1 MKVILVNP
9 PAPQVE
15 SCSLLGITVPP
26 LGLAYLAAVLEK
38 SGHLVKI
45 IDAPVLKAS
54 LPQIERELERSQPD
68 IIGVTSTTPT
78 IYEAL
83 SVIRI
88 AKKTCPNAVTVLG
101 GPHASFLAVETLKE
115 CRELDV
121 VCKGEGEK
129 TMLELAHAVE
139 QKESLSNVKGIV
151 LRSGESIIE
160 TAPQPWIKDLDS
172 LPFPARHLL
181 PMDKYTILGK
191 KSTIGNIISS
201 RGCPFHCTFCESSL
215 LFGRVFRA
223 RSPKN
228 VVDEMEQLINQYRP
242 KTIEFSDDLFTLN
255 MKRTET
261 ICDEIKRRGLDI
273 SWACSSRV
281 DTVSR
286 SLLRK
291 MKRAGCILIYYGVE
305 SGSQRVLN
313 LMKKHIKIEQIVR
326 AIKWTK
332 EAGIETLASFIIGFP
347 GETRKDIE
355 ETIAFAKSLDV
366 DYAQFSFATP
376 YPGTELYRMAKEKGL
391 LLTEDW
397 SQYTAGKPIIA
408 VDSSTKDDLTK
419 LLRKA
424 YQKFYLS
431 PKLLLRH
438 LSKCRFS
445 FLFKVVQWGFLN
457 LLRQNT
463 LRTKIAHTR

>member
-1 MKVILVNP
+1 MKIILINP
-9 PAPQVE
+9 PALKVE

-38 SGHLVKI
+38 EGHLVKI

-54 LPQIERELERSQPD
+54 LHQVERELECNQPGM
-68 IIGVTSTTPT
+68 IGVTSTTPT

-83 SVIRI
+83 SVIKV
-88 AKKTCPNAVTVLG
+88 AKKVCPNAVTVLG
-101 GPHASFLAVETLKE
+101 GPHASFLASETLKG

-121 VCKGEGEK
+121 TCRGEGEK
-129 TMLELAHAVE
+129 TILELVRAVE

-151 LRSGESIIE
+151 FRSGENIIE
-160 TAPQPWIKDLDS
+160 TMPQPWIKDLDS

-201 RGCPFHCTFCESSL
+201 RGCPFYCTFCESSL
-215 LFGRVFRA
+215 LFGRMFRA

-228 VVDEMEQLINQYRP
+228 VVDEMKQLINEYHP

-261 ICDEIKRRGLDI
+261 ICDEIRRRGLDI
-273 SWACSSRV
+273 PWACSSRV

-291 MKRAGCILIYYGVE
+291 MKKAGCILIYYGVE

-313 LMKKHIKIEQIVR
+313 LMRKHIKIEQIIK

-332 EAGIETLASFIIGFP
+332 EVGIEILASFIIGFP
-347 GETRKDIE
+347 GETREDMQK
-355 ETIAFAKSLDV
+355 TIAFAKRLDV

-376 YPGTELYRMAKEKGL
+376 YPGTELYQMAKEKGL

-397 SQYTAGKPIIA
+397 SQYTAGKPVIA
-408 VDSSTKDDLTK
+408 VDNSTKDDLTK
-419 LLRKA
+419 LLKKA

-438 LSKCRFS
+438 LSKRRFS
-445 FLFKVVQWGFLN
+445 LFFKVIQWSFQN
-457 LLRQNT
+457 LL
-463 LRTKIAHTR
+463 K

>member
-1 MKVILVNP
+1 
-9 PAPQVE
+9 
-15 SCSLLGITVPP
+15 
-26 LGLAYLAAVLEK
+26 
-38 SGHLVKI
+38 
-45 IDAPVLKAS
+45 

-88 AKKTCPNAVTVLG
+88 AKKACPNAVTVLG
-101 GPHASFLAVETLKE
+101 GPHASFLAAETLKE

-139 QKESLSNVKGIV
+139 RKESLSNVKGIV
-151 LRSGESIIE
+151 LRSDENIIE